1 MDIHWKNNI
10 DDEKLIL
17 EIGLNGYTYIM
28 FYKDNVNEGLNV
40 KNNLSDDLNNFNV
53 ILNKFLKRTND

>member
-1 MDIHWKNNI
+1 
-10 DDEKLIL
+10 
-17 EIGLNGYTYIM
+17 M